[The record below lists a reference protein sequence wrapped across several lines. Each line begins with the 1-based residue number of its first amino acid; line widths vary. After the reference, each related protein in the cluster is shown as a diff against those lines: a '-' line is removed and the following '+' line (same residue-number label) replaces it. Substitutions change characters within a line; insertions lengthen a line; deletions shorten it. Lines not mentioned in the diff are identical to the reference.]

1 MVTITVAT
9 LNLFNRM
16 GRWEARAPLIV
27 QQLLELE
34 PDVIALQ
41 EVDLMLDQGAWLLRQ
56 VNEQRPGRPPYE
68 VKHAAS
74 PGLLA
79 AYHGLATFSK
89 IGYEEHEVLDLMSFG
104 RTAQRTVCKAGGRA
118 FAFVNTHLHHPPDA
132 AEERLGEA
140 QLLLEWLDR
149 HPPRLPTVVA
159 GDFNAYP
166 GEPVL
171 GLMKDRFRSAYEAA
185 HGREPEKTWP
195 TPVNT
200 YDPSPPGALDYIF
213 VSPEFV
219 VEEAG
224 LAFDRPS
231 PGDPDL
237 FPSDHLGVYAR
248 LTLT

>member
-1 MVTITVAT
+1 
-9 LNLFNRM
+9 
-16 GRWEARAPLIV
+16 
-27 QQLLELE
+27 
-34 PDVIALQ
+34 
-41 EVDLMLDQGAWLLRQ
+41 
-56 VNEQRPGRPPYE
+56 
-68 VKHAAS
+68 
-74 PGLLA
+74 
-79 AYHGLATFSK
+79 
-89 IGYEEHEVLDLMSFG
+89 
-104 RTAQRTVCKAGGRA
+104 
-118 FAFVNTHLHHPPDA
+118 
-132 AEERLGEA
+132 
-140 QLLLEWLDR
+140 
-149 HPPRLPTVVA
+149 
-159 GDFNAYP
+159 
-166 GEPVL
+166 
-171 GLMKDRFRSAYEAA
+171 LMKDRFRSAYEAA

>member
-1 MVTITVAT
+1 MTAVTVAT

-16 GRWEARAPLIV
+16 GRWEARGPLVV

-41 EVDLMLDQGAWLLRQ
+41 EVDMMLDQGAWLQRQ
-56 VNEQRPGRPPYE
+56 VNEQRAGSAPYE
-68 VKHAAS
+68 IKHAAS

-79 AYHGLATFSK
+79 AYHGIATLAK
-89 IGYEEHEVLDLMSFG
+89 IAYVEHEVLDLMSFG
-104 RTAQRTVCKAGGRA
+104 RTAQRSVFAAGGRH

-132 AEERLGEA
+132 AEERLREGER
-140 QLLLEWLDR
+140 LLRWLDR
-149 HPPRLPTVVA
+149 HPPLPTVVA

-171 GLMKDRFRSAYEAA
+171 AIMKGRFRSAYEVV
-185 HGREPEKTWP
+185 HGRKPDKTWP

-200 YDPSPPGALDYIF
+200 DDPSPPGALDYIF
-213 VSPEFV
+213 VSPEFAI
-219 VEEAG
+219 EDAG

-231 PGDPDL
+231 PDDAEL
-237 FPSDHLGVYAR
+237 FPSDHLGLFAR
-248 LTLT
+248 LSLA

>member
-1 MVTITVAT
+1 MSTIVVAT

-16 GRWEARAPLIV
+16 GRWKERAPLV
-27 QQLLELE
+27 VDQFVDLA
-34 PDVIALQ
+34 PDVIGLQ
-41 EVDLMLDQGAWLLRQ
+41 EIDLMLDQGSWLLRQ
-56 VNEQRPGRPPYE
+56 VNERLAGRSPYE

-79 AYHGLATFSK
+79 AYHGIATMARTE
-89 IGYEEHEVLDLMSFG
+89 YVEHEVLDLMSFG
-104 RTAQRTVCKAGGRA
+104 RTAQRSVLSIGGRRLV
-118 FAFVNTHLHHPPDA
+118 FVNTHLHHPPEA
-132 AEERLGEA
+132 SQERLREGRY
-140 QLLLEWLDR
+140 LLQWLDR
-149 HPPRLPTVVA
+149 HKPGLPTVVV

-171 GLMKDRFRSAYEAA
+171 EVMKARFRSAYEVV
-185 HGREPEKTWP
+185 HEREPDRTWP

-213 VSPEFV
+213 VSREFV
-219 VEEAG
+219 VQDAG

-231 PGDPDL
+231 ADDPNL

-248 LTLT
+248 LAW